1 VQDEA
6 SFHALFATLNWAAS
20 IRDYFDKTGN
30 SAWNDPT
37 VAAIQFVRNRVH
49 HHWADA
55 IALIAVVSG
64 PQAYGRTGGIRGGM
78 IIRTGPPVLVTSW
91 VWPPV
96 SQLPQGRSTRGQVE
110 YERDLEGHPVTEAL
124 DRLAILYRAHI

>member
-64 PQAYGRTGGIRGGM
+64 PQAYGRTGG
-78 IIRTGPPVLVTSW
+78 S
-91 VWPPV
+91 
-96 SQLPQGRSTRGQVE
+96 GRH
-110 YERDLEGHPVTEAL
+110 DHPNGAACP
-124 DRLAILYRAHI
+124 RY